1 MPLDLV
7 HAVRRTTVL
16 TALVAMTWSVPAA
29 SAGAQA
35 SADDRQTIRP
45 GDVIKVAIFR
55 EPDMSLDY
63 VVDETGSVVFAGV
76 GEYNVLGLTKSTLEV
91 RLLADYARRLRDP
104 NIDVTVLR
112 RVRIIGSVND
122 PGLHLVDATVTIAD
136 ALAMA
141 GGATALG
148 DPDKV
153 RIIRDGQEV
162 AVDLTVDTRL
172 GASIIRSGDQIFVP
186 ERNWVS
192 RNSNV
197 VATALSGSVAL
208 VIALFLRR

>member
-7 HAVRRTTVL
+7 HAAQRTTVL
-16 TALVAMTWSVPAA
+16 GAIVAMTLSLSAT
-29 SAGAQA
+29 SAGAQTTT
-35 SADDRQTIRP
+35 ADSQTIRP

-76 GEYNVLGLTKSTLEV
+76 GEYNVLGLTKAALEV
-91 RLLADYARRLRDP
+91 RLLADYALRLRDP
-104 NIDVTVLR
+104 NINVTVLR

-141 GGATALG
+141 GGATSLG

-153 RIIRDGQEV
+153 RIIRDGQEI
-162 AVDLTVDTRL
+162 AINLTVDTRL

-186 ERNWVS
+186 ERSWVS

-197 VATALSGSVAL
+197 VATALSGSVAI
-208 VIALFLRR
+208 VIALFLR

>member
-1 MPLDLV
+1 M
-7 HAVRRTTVL
+7 
-16 TALVAMTWSVPAA
+16 
-29 SAGAQA
+29 
-35 SADDRQTIRP
+35 
-45 GDVIKVAIFR
+45 
-55 EPDMSLDY
+55 
-63 VVDETGSVVFAGV
+63 
-76 GEYNVLGLTKSTLEV
+76 LGLTKSTLEV

>member
-1 MPLDLV
+1 MPLNLV

-16 TALVAMTWSVPAA
+16 TAIVAMTWSLSEA
-29 SAGAQA
+29 SASAQE
-35 SADDRQTIRP
+35 SADASQTIRP
-45 GDVIKVAIFR
+45 GDVIRVAIFR

-63 VVDETGSVVFAGV
+63 VVDETGSVVFAGA
-76 GEYNVLGLTKSTLEV
+76 GEYNVLGDTKATLEV
-91 RLLADYARRLRDP
+91 RLLADYGQRLRDP

-148 DPDKV
+148 DPDKIQ
-153 RIIRDGQEV
+153 IIRDGQEI
-162 AVDLTVDTRL
+162 AIDISADTRL
-172 GASIIRSGDQIFVP
+172 SDSIIRSGDQIFVP
-186 ERNWVS
+186 ERSWMS

-197 VATALSGSVAL
+197 VATALSASVAL
-208 VIALFLRR
+208 VIALFIR

>member
-1 MPLDLV
+1 MM
-7 HAVRRTTVL
+7 VL
-16 TALVAMTWSVPAA
+16 SPALPAA
-29 SAGAQA
+29 AQE
-35 SADDRQTIRP
+35 SADENQTIRP
-45 GDVIKVAIFR
+45 GDVIRVFIFR
-55 EPDMSLDY
+55 EPDMSNDY
-63 VVDETGSVVFAGV
+63 VVDETGSVIFAGA
-76 GEYNVLGLTKSTLEV
+76 GEYNVLGYTNATLEK
-91 RLLADYARRLRDP
+91 RLLADYGRRLRDP

-148 DPDKV
+148 DPDHV

-162 AVDLTVDTRL
+162 AIDLTVDMRL
-172 GASIIRSGDQIFVP
+172 SALIIRSGDQIFVP
-186 ERNWVS
+186 ERSWVS

-197 VATALSGSVAL
+197 VATALSASVAL
-208 VIALFLRR
+208 VIALFLR